1 MSQESLD
8 KIADA
13 LLHMVEAANEMNFAS
28 TKLRQAGDKAT
39 ADKLDKVR
47 ADFRTLRLDVTN
59 RITEGEKR

>member
-13 LLHMVEAANEMNFAS
+13 LNHMVEAANDMNIAS

-39 ADKLDKVR
+39 ADKLEKVR
-47 ADFRTLRLDVTN
+47 ADFRALRLDVTN

>member
-13 LLHMVEAANEMNFAS
+13 LNHMVEAANEMNIAS

-39 ADKLDKVR
+39 ADRLDKVR

-59 RITEGEKR
+59 RVTESDR